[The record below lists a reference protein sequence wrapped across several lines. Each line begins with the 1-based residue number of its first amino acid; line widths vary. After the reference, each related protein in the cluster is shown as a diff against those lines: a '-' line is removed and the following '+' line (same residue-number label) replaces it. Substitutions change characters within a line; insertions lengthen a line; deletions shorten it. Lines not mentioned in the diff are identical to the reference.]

1 LELQFAFV
9 SFSLL
14 NWISCFMA
22 SINSTEALQDL
33 DSMSASPSAD
43 LLTPGRVLLRNS
55 ALLSQLS
62 ELQTQHNQI
71 SSRISVCVSQ
81 LQAAPTE
88 KELGSAAYISL
99 LKMGLIDA
107 LSPLEQK
114 VAALQETRQS
124 ALALLSI
131 DLR

>member
-1 LELQFAFV
+1 MASTNSSETLQDHD
-9 SFSLL
+9 LL
-14 NWISCFMA
+14 NAIPA
-22 SINSTEALQDL
+22 T
-33 DSMSASPSAD
+33 D
-43 LLTPGRVLLRNS
+43 LLTPGRVLQRNS
-55 ALLSQLS
+55 ALLSQLGD
-62 ELQTQHNQI
+62 LQSQHNQI

-99 LKMGLIDA
+99 LKIGLIDA